1 MGLSEKLEKTE
12 NLVKLRREVKSK
24 PQLHWVYEIRK
35 HVTDVTIANWVASV
49 IWWNSANPR
58 GKGELFEMTKDYRPS
73 KARGRDFELN
83 QALNKLGLPSL

>member
-1 MGLSEKLEKTE
+1 MALLEKTE
-12 NLVKLRREVKSK
+12 KMVEFRREVKRK

-35 HVTDVTIANWVASV
+35 HVTDGTIANWVASV

-58 GKGELFEMTKDYRPS
+58 SNGELFEMTQDYSPS
-73 KARGRDFELN
+73 AASGRDFELN

>member
-1 MGLSEKLEKTE
+1 MALLEKTQKM
-12 NLVKLRREVKSK
+12 VDFRKEVKSK

-35 HVTDVTIANWVASV
+35 HVTDGTIANWVASV

-73 KARGRDFELN
+73 DARGRDFELN